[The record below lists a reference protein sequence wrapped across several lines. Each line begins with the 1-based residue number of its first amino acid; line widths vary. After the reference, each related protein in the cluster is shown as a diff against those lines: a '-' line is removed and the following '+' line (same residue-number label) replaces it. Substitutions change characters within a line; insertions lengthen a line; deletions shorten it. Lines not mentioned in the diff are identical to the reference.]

1 MISKEPFIL
10 IKPVE
15 QIQKECLSNYEQ
27 HKNENT
33 ATSSNVPWTE
43 AGTYKSFTINVRCFR
58 LFNGQACWAFNR
70 SISMSI
76 ETKGGFESLQ
86 EAIDAA
92 IIAVDIEDEIKAF

>member
-43 AGTYKSFTINVRCFR
+43 AGTYKSFKICVRYYR
-58 LFNGQACWAFNR
+58 LFNGQPSWAFNR
-70 SISMSI
+70 SIAMSTEI
-76 ETKGGFESLQ
+76 KGGFESLQ
-86 EAIDAA
+86 GAIDAA
-92 IIAVDIEDEIKAF
+92 IQSINTEDEIKAF